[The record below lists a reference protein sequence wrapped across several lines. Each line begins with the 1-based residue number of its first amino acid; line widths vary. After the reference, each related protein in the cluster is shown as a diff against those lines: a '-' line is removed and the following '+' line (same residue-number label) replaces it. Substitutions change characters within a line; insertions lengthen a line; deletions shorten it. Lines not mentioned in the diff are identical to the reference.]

1 MSSRTQEPDHA
12 ANQGSAALDRELS
25 DLLQLGDRIVSMA
38 KARGG
43 ADLVAECLLRSGAE
57 LSARV
62 RKGEPE
68 LVEEAGTRS
77 AGLRVIQGK
86 RVAIT
91 STSDLTEAGIERF
104 VSDAIELVALS
115 QEDPFAGPADPRLLC
130 DPGAAPDLDLYD
142 PAGGSVDAARA
153 IAIAREGEAAAL
165 GFDPRITNS
174 EGSTFGRT
182 AGGAA
187 MVLSSGFRGATKG
200 SYQSLSV
207 VPLAADE
214 GGKNRRGYH
223 WTARRHLAELEPAAE
238 VGREA
243 ARRTLRKLGARTL
256 STREVPVVFD
266 PDAARSILGMLAG
279 CVMGSA
285 IWRKSSY
292 LVGREGTRVA
302 SDLVT
307 VVDDPLLPRA
317 PGSRAFDGEGL
328 ASRKNLVVERGV
340 LRTYLC
346 DSYSARK
353 LGRESTGSAARGG
366 GASVGPST
374 TNFVLQ
380 PGTDSNE
387 SIVRAT
393 AQGLYVTEMMGFG
406 FNAVTGDFS
415 RGAAGFWIEN
425 GVLAYPVSEVTIS
438 LNVDQ
443 LWQSI
448 DAVGNDLDLRTAT
461 AAPTL
466 RVAKMTVAGG
476 GDAA

>member
-1 MSSRTQEPDHA
+1 MTA
-12 ANQGSAALDRELS
+12 ADSPIDRDLAEL
-25 DLLQLGDRIVSMA
+25 LVLGERILRMA
-38 KARGG
+38 GERGG
-43 ADLVAECLLRSGAE
+43 AGLVAECVLRSGAE
-57 LSARV
+57 LSAKV

-77 AGLRVIQGK
+77 AGLRVIQSK
-86 RVAIT
+86 RVAST
-91 STSDLTEAGIERF
+91 STSDLTDRGLDRF
-104 VSDAIELVALS
+104 VSDAIELVGLS
-115 QEDPFAGPADPRLLC
+115 QEDPFAGPADPKLLC
-130 DPGAAPDLDLYD
+130 DPAKAPDLDLYD
-142 PAGGSVDAARA
+142 PAGGAVDAGRA

-165 GFDPRITNS
+165 TFDPRITNS
-174 EGSTFGRT
+174 EGATFGRN
-182 AGGAA
+182 AGGA
-187 MVLSSGFRGATKG
+187 VVLLSSGFRGTAKG
-200 SYQSLSV
+200 SYQSLYV
-207 VPLAADE
+207 VPIAADE

-223 WTARRHLAELEPAAE
+223 WTARRHLAELDPAAE

-243 ARRTLRKLGARTL
+243 ARRTLRKLGARTVP
-256 STREVPVVFD
+256 TCEVPVVFD

-279 CVMGSA
+279 CVMGSS

-328 ASRKNLVVERGV
+328 ASRRNLVVEKGT

-353 LGRESTGSAARGG
+353 LGRESTASASRGG
-366 GASVGPST
+366 GAGVGPST

-387 SIVRAT
+387 TIVRAT
-393 AQGLYVTEMMGFG
+393 KLGLYVTEMMGFG

-415 RGAAGFWIEN
+415 RGASGFWIDGGE
-425 GVLAYPVSEVTIS
+425 LTYPVSEVTIS
-438 LNVDQ
+438 LNIDE
-443 LWQSI
+443 LWKTI
-448 DAVGNDLDLRTAT
+448 DAIGSDLDLRTAT
-461 AAPTL
+461 ASPTI

-476 GDAA
+476 A

>member
-1 MSSRTQEPDHA
+1 MSAHTEETA
-12 ANQGSAALDRELS
+12 ATQGSAALDRELS

-57 LSARV
+57 LSARI

-68 LVEEAGTRS
+68 LVEEASTRS

-104 VSDAIELVALS
+104 VADAIELVALS

-130 DPGAAPDLDLYD
+130 DPSAAPDLDLYD

-165 GFDPRITNS
+165 DFDPRITNS
-174 EGSTFGRT
+174 EGGTFGRT

-187 MVLSSGFRGATKG
+187 MVLSSGFRGTTKG

-207 VPLAADE
+207 VPVAADE

-223 WTARRHLAELEPAAE
+223 WTARRHLAELDPAAE

-279 CVMGSA
+279 CVMGSS

-302 SDLVT
+302 SDLIT

-328 ASRKNLVVERGV
+328 ASRKNVVVERGV

-353 LGRESTGSAARGG
+353 LGRESTASAARGG

-387 SIVRAT
+387 SIVRGT
-393 AQGLYVTEMMGFG
+393 ARGLYVTEMMGFG

-415 RGAAGFWIEN
+415 RGAAGFWIED
-425 GVLAYPVSEVTIS
+425 GALAYPVSEVTIS

-448 DAVGNDLDLRTAT
+448 DAVGSDLDLRTAT

-476 GDAA
+476 GDSA

>member
-1 MSSRTQEPDHA
+1 MSEW
-12 ANQGSAALDRELS
+12 LDREL
-25 DLLQLGDRIVSMA
+25 DKLLELGDRVVRTA
-38 KARGG
+38 KERGG
-43 ADLVAECLLRSGAE
+43 GDLVAECVLRSGAE
-57 LSARV
+57 LSAKV

-86 RVAIT
+86 RVATT
-91 STSDLTEAGIERF
+91 STSDLTERGLERF
-104 VSDAIELVALS
+104 VADAIELVGLS
-115 QEDPFAGPADPRLLC
+115 QDDPFAGPADPKLLC
-130 DPGAAPDLDLYD
+130 EAAKLPELELYD

-153 IAIAREGEAAAL
+153 IALAKEGEAAAFA
-165 GFDPRITNS
+165 FDARITNS
-174 EGSTFGRT
+174 EGATFGRT
-182 AGGAA
+182 AGGSAI
-187 MVLSSGFRGATKG
+187 VLSSGFRAKSKG

-207 VPLAADE
+207 VPVAADE

-223 WTARRHLAELEPAAE
+223 WTARRWLAELDPPGD

-243 ARRTLRKLGARTL
+243 ARRTMRKLGARTVP
-256 STREVPVVFD
+256 TCEVPIVFD
-266 PDAARSILGMLAG
+266 PDAARSILGLLAG

-307 VVDDPLLPRA
+307 VLDDPLIPRA
-317 PGSRAFDGEGL
+317 PGSRPYDGEGL
-328 ASRKNLVVERGV
+328 ATRRNLVVERGV

-353 LGRESTGSAARGG
+353 LGRESTASASRGG

-374 TNFVLQ
+374 SNFVLQ
-380 PGTDSNE
+380 PGTDSGE
-387 SIVRAT
+387 AIVKAT
-393 AQGLYVTEMMGFG
+393 KRGLFVNEMMGFG

-425 GVLAYPVSEVTIS
+425 GELAYPVSEVTIS
-438 LNVDQ
+438 LNIDQ

-448 DAVGNDLDLRTAT
+448 DAVGSDLDLRTAT
-461 AAPTL
+461 AAPTI

-476 GDAA
+476 ATS